1 MNNKIL
7 FMGSSDYSLIILKKL
22 ISKFPVSL
30 IVTQPDKPTGRGK
43 RIEPALIK
51 VQAEDL
57 NIPVIQP
64 KKISEEQF
72 LNAINT
78 HSIDLIIV
86 AAFGKIL
93 PKWLLEYPKYGC
105 LNVHASLL
113 PRWRGA
119 SPIQAAILNGD
130 QQTGATIIKMDEG
143 IDTGPILSK
152 RRIHIDISE
161 TSKTLEVKIAHTG
174 SELLLD
180 TLPDYLEGKIQ
191 PQSQSNSGATYAGL
205 IKKEDGYLDLNQPAE
220 TLEKKIRAF
229 NPWPICFL
237 EWNSTLVRIYRAE
250 VSSKKLLNKFQRGIY
265 KNFPSVGTSTN
276 DLILQEIQPSGKNK
290 IDGKAFLNGAR
301 NWIN

>member
-1 MNNKIL
+1 
-7 FMGSSDYSLIILKKL
+7 MGSSDYSLIILKKL